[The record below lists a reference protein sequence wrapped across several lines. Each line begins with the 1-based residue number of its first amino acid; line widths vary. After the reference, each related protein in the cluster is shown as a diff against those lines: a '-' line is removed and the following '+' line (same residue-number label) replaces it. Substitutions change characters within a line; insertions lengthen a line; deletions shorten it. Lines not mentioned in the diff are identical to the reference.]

1 MDFIL
6 NNWLLFL
13 ALLIVLGL
21 LAMNMARDKL
31 LGFREL
37 KPNEMVQLMNRDE
50 PALLDTRSEEEYGKG
65 HILGA
70 RNIPHDQLP
79 DRLGELEEWR
89 GRKVVVYCR
98 TGQRAAVAAGQLK
111 KAGFEAVYK
120 LNGGVLAW
128 QGAGL
133 PLVTGGAEESSAT
146 QDTHD
151 DDAPALPEPDR
162 ESTTASAE
170 KRTTG
175 A

>member
-31 LGFREL
+31 LGFREI

-50 PALLDTRSEEEYGKG
+50 PAILDTRSAEEYEKG

-79 DRLGELEEWR
+79 DRIGELEAWR
-89 GRKVVVYCR
+89 GRKVVAYCR
-98 TGQRAAVAAGQLK
+98 TGQRAAVAAAQLK

-133 PLVTGGAEESSAT
+133 PLVSGSA
-146 QDTHD
+146 DTSPAAPDTD
-151 DDAPALPEPDR
+151 DEDAPALPGPDR
-162 ESTTASAE
+162 ESTAASAE
-170 KRTTG
+170 KRADG